1 MIFRTL
7 GSILLAASAL
17 TSAGCP
23 VASNDTDTATA
34 STSST
39 TGEASTG
46 TTGSAQTSSGT
57 TADETGTPTTG
68 PTSTGMTEAGTT
80 GTTEAGTTGTTEAD
94 TTGTTAEGT
103 TGTTA
108 EGTTAESTTTGG
120 ANDLP
125 ASCDA
130 ACETLL
136 GCDPE
141 AYPDQASCVAE
152 CLDGQP
158 NDAPECE
165 AAAAVFNTCISGF
178 DCKQLM
184 AAMEDN
190 EFGACTDA
198 FQEYLQLCM

>member
-1 MIFRTL
+1 MILRSL
-7 GSILLAASAL
+7 ASILLAASAL

-23 VASNDTDTATA
+23 VAFNDTDSVTD
-34 STSST
+34 SLSST

-80 GTTEAGTTGTTEAD
+80 GTT
-94 TTGTTAEGT
+94 AE
-103 TGTTA
+103 GTTA

-120 ANDLP
+120 VSDLP
-125 ASCDA
+125 ASCEA

-136 GCDPE
+136 GCDPD
-141 AYPDQASCVAE
+141 AYPDQAICVAE
-152 CLDGQP
+152 CIDAAP
-158 NDAPECE
+158 NDDLECE
-165 AAAAVFNTCISGF
+165 GAAAVFNTCVSGF

-198 FQEYLQLCM
+198 FQDYIQLCM

>member
-1 MIFRTL
+1 MILRSL
-7 GSILLAASAL
+7 ASILLAASAL

-23 VASNDTDTATA
+23 VAFNDTDSVTD
-34 STSST
+34 SLSST

-80 GTTEAGTTGTTEAD
+80 GTT
-94 TTGTTAEGT
+94 
-103 TGTTA
+103 A

-120 ANDLP
+120 VSDLP
-125 ASCDA
+125 ASCEA

-136 GCDPE
+136 GCDPD
-141 AYPDQASCVAE
+141 AYPDQAICVAE
-152 CLDGQP
+152 CIDAAP
-158 NDAPECE
+158 NDDLECE
-165 AAAAVFNTCISGF
+165 GAAAVFNTCVSGF

-198 FQEYLQLCM
+198 FQDYIQLCM